1 MHVASLGSDKLTSKM
16 RTFNP
21 CSIGRQLFDQA
32 MKEGYVESLNIKV
45 IFFGTAGAGKTC
57 SKAVILGLPPPVN
70 RVSTA
75 MTERPVRVVCADLKE
90 DGEWVIMGP
99 EEVKEEL
106 AAVIQTATVMKVAE
120 LGEEG
125 DSSSVTT
132 TLHPSTFWQRIR
144 HKFTS
149 SKRNTRSKS
158 QQEPSTL
165 NTSTTAKEEAV
176 PSRSLHEAFSTEDE
190 LVKLIDKAVVRSD
203 RVTRFKWVYFLDTGG
218 QPQFHEV
225 FRAFLKRASLCI
237 FVQKLSER
245 LDEYPLVEYYDDN
258 SMLVG
263 RPYRTAVTHQQI
275 LNHCVQT
282 MLSHDSRKDKV
293 SAPKILVVGTHV
305 DKEDECSETREAK
318 NRKLIELLVP
328 AFPEQVVYYGQ
339 DRKQVI
345 FPLNARY
352 PGEAE
357 KKVAKEIQEVIL
369 KQCIREPDKLP
380 LRWYALE
387 QALQELAQKYGREV
401 LKKEECFAAALR
413 LHFDEE
419 SFEAALRYLHDLNI
433 IFYYHDILPE
443 FVFCN
448 PQVLLDKV
456 TELVKCSHQLKQE
469 PTEGVACSAEWG
481 RFEAFGLVTEEF
493 LGRFCKHYLPG
504 MFSPEHTIKLFKHLL
519 ILADL
524 NDTEYFMPSLLQS
537 LEPSQLNER
546 RASSASACAPLVVFF
561 PDGLP
566 LGLLCSLVVFLLS
579 QENHFPTAWK
589 LEVEPTGNPTCL
601 FRNCIHFVIPG
612 IPGSVVLF
620 DLVKFFEIRA
630 CVPPELLPEVCPLVR
645 NAIFSGLES
654 ASVVLDYSDEKP
666 LQAFLCP
673 CNKSSSHPATISSD
687 QSWWICSRKSN
698 VHGKLQ
704 DKHRFWLPRNAQQTS
719 G

>member
-1 MHVASLGSDKLTSKM
+1 MH
-16 RTFNP
+16 TFNP

-57 SKAVILGLPPPVN
+57 SEAVILGLPPPVN

-75 MTERPVRVVCADLKE
+75 MAERPVRVVCADIKK

-106 AAVIQTATVMKVAE
+106 AAAIRTATVTKSVEADQE
-120 LGEEG
+120 D
-125 DSSSVTT
+125 DSSSSIDHKNDSNSETT
-132 TLHPSTFWQRIR
+132 APLSFTIWQRFLHWLFSFKQSTSTKPQQQPSPPSTV
-144 HKFTS
+144 
-149 SKRNTRSKS
+149 
-158 QQEPSTL
+158 PPV
-165 NTSTTAKEEAV
+165 KEEAA
-176 PSRSLHEAFSTEDE
+176 PITSLHEASSTEDE
-190 LVKLIDKAVVRSD
+190 LVKLIDRAVARSD
-203 RVTRFKWVYFLDTGG
+203 RVARFKWVYFLDTGG

-263 RPYRTAVTHQQI
+263 KPYHTAVTHQQI

-282 MLSHDSRKDKV
+282 MLSHDSRRDQV

-305 DKEDECSETREAK
+305 DKEDQCSETREAK

-328 AFPEQVVYYGQ
+328 AFPEQVVFYGQ

-345 FPLNARY
+345 FPLNARC
-352 PGEAE
+352 PREAE
-357 KKVAKEIQEVIL
+357 KKVAKEIREVIL
-369 KQCIREPDKLP
+369 KQCIREPDKIP

-413 LHFDEE
+413 LHFNKE
-419 SFEAALRYLHDLNI
+419 SFEAALQYLHNLNI

-469 PTEGVACSAEWG
+469 PTEGVACAAEWG
-481 RFEAFGLVTEEF
+481 KFEAFGLVTEEL

-524 NDTEYFMPSLLQS
+524 NDTEYFMPSLLQT
-537 LEPSQLNER
+537 LEPSQRDECQ
-546 RASSASACAPLVVFF
+546 ASCVSACAPFVVFF

-566 LGLLCSLVVFLLS
+566 LGMLCSLVVFLLS

-612 IPGSVVLF
+612 IPGSVALF

-630 CVPPELLPEVCPLVR
+630 CVPSELLPEVCPLVR

-654 ASVVLDYSDEKP
+654 ASFVLDYSDEKP
-666 LQAFLCP
+666 LPAFLCP

>member
-1 MHVASLGSDKLTSKM
+1 M
-16 RTFNP
+16 RYFNP
-21 CSIGRQLFDQA
+21 GSYIGRQLFDQA

-75 MTERPVRVVCADLKE
+75 MAERPVRVVCVDRKE

-99 EEVKEEL
+99 EEVREEL
-106 AAVIQTATVMKVAE
+106 AAAMRNATVMKVTE
-120 LGEEG
+120 LDEEG
-125 DSSSVTT
+125 DSSSITAI
-132 TLHPSTFWQRIR
+132 LHPSTFWQCVRR
-144 HKFTS
+144 RFTS
-149 SKRNTRSKS
+149 SKRSTRSKS
-158 QQEPSTL
+158 QKQPSPPI
-165 NTSTTAKEEAV
+165 TAATVKEEDT
-176 PSRSLHEAFSTEDE
+176 PSRSLHEASSTEDE
-190 LVKLIDKAVVRSD
+190 LVKLIGKAVVRSD
-203 RVTRFKWVYFLDTGG
+203 RVGRFKWVYFLDTGG

-225 FRAFLKRASLCI
+225 FRAFLKRASLCV

-245 LDEYPLVEYYDDN
+245 LDEYPLVEYYDEN

-263 RPYRTAVTHQQI
+263 KPYHTVVTHQQI

-282 MLSHDSRKDKV
+282 MLSHDSRNDKV
-293 SAPKILVVGTHV
+293 SAPKILVVGTHT
-305 DKEDECSETREAK
+305 DKEDQCSETREAK
-318 NRKLIELLVP
+318 NQKLIELLMP
-328 AFPEQVVYYGQ
+328 AFSEQIVYYGQ

-345 FPLNARY
+345 FPLNARC

-357 KKVAKEIQEVIL
+357 KKVAKEIREVIL
-369 KQCIREPDKLP
+369 KQCIREPDKIP

-419 SFEAALRYLHDLNI
+419 SIEVALQYLHDLNI

-469 PTEGVACSAEWG
+469 PTQGVACSAEWG
-481 RFEAFGLVTEEF
+481 KFEAFGLVTEE
-493 LGRFCKHYLPG
+493 LLSRFCKHYLPG

-524 NDTEYFMPSLLQS
+524 NDTEYFMPSLLRT

-546 RASSASACAPLVVFF
+546 RASCVSACAPLVVFF
-561 PDGLP
+561 SDGLP
-566 LGLLCSLVVFLLS
+566 LGMLCSLVVFLLS

-612 IPGSVVLF
+612 VPGSVVLF
-620 DLVKFFEIRA
+620 DSVKFFEIHA
-630 CVPPELLPEVCPLVR
+630 CAPTQLLPEVCPLVR
-645 NAIFSGLES
+645 KTIFSGFES
-654 ASVVLDYSDEKP
+654 ASIVLDYSDEKP
-666 LQAFLCP
+666 FSAFLCP
-673 CNKSSSHPATISSD
+673 CNKSGSHPATISSD
-687 QSWWICSRKSN
+687 QNWWICSRNSN
-698 VHGKLQ
+698 IHGMLQ
-704 DKHRFWLPRNAQQTS
+704 DKHRF
-719 G
+719 